1 MKHKEFWFSVLAS
14 VIAAA
19 ILEAAGLTSWFAE
32 LRKPVT
38 VPRWSVLALAI
49 APIFLAVLWF
59 QRYVSPEH
67 KKTLEELE
75 QVRTELDAST
85 KSAADLR
92 RQVTVLQDTA
102 SQSAEREAAL
112 TESLE
117 RWKSRGVVIYSD
129 DSEIEEVA
137 GRRFGPE
144 VVDVD
149 NKRFVH
155 CVFEGS
161 ILRYKGIGPVQFQS
175 DTFGDIRWVFDGP
188 VANAFWLLRAMYQS
202 GVPELA
208 RQLDLFLQSL
218 RTEEPQQNRGAPGAR

>member
-14 VIAAA
+14 VVAAA

-38 VPRWSVLALAI
+38 LPWWTVLALAS

-59 QRYVSPEH
+59 QRYVSPAH
-67 KKTLEELE
+67 KKSLEELA
-75 QVRTELDAST
+75 QVRADLDAAT
-85 KSAADLR
+85 KSVADFR
-92 RQVTVLQDTA
+92 GQITVLQVTA
-102 SQSAEREAAL
+102 NQSSEREAAL
-112 TESLE
+112 TKSLE
-117 RWKSRGVVIYSD
+117 RWARKGVILYTD

-144 VVDVD
+144 VVDID

-161 ILRYKGIGPVQFQS
+161 ILRYKGTGPVKFES
-175 DTFGDIRWVFDGP
+175 DTFGGIRWVFDAP
-188 VANAFWLLRAMYQS
+188 VANAFGLLRAMYLS
-202 GVPELA
+202 GEPELA
-208 RQLDLFLQSL
+208 GQLDHFLESL
-218 RTEEPQQNRGAPGAR
+218 RTQQPQQHRGAPGAR